1 MEEKMKKS
9 HIYGSIIG
17 LLLIAG
23 AIAFAQQATADRATV
38 PFSDPSKPGLVEA
51 YTHNGALTVKGYSG
65 KEVIVEAKVRESR
78 IEEKEEVPAKAR
90 GMQRISASRTGLVI
104 EEENN
109 EMEVHVTAYDNTVD
123 LIIQV
128 PFKTSLK
135 LASHENGDIV
145 VENVTG
151 EIEATSHEGG
161 VTLKKISGS
170 AVVHAFDGSIMVDFD
185 QMDPGKPMSFASYD
199 GDIDVTFPAA
209 FKANVKMR
217 TQEGEIYSDF
227 EVDLKTAP
235 QQQVQDERKK
245 GGKYRISFGEFI
257 YGAVNGGGP
266 EFQFE
271 TYDGNIFIRKK

>member
-1 MEEKMKKS
+1 MKKS
-9 HIYGSIIG
+9 HIYGSLIM

-38 PFSDPSKPGLVEA
+38 PFSDPSKPGIVEA
-51 YTHNGALTVKGYSG
+51 YTHNGAITVKGYSG
-65 KEVIVEAKVRESR
+65 NEVIVEAKMRGTQIREKD
-78 IEEKEEVPAKAR
+78 ETPEKAR
-90 GMQRISASRTGLVI
+90 GMQRISANRTGLVV
-104 EEENN
+104 EEKNN
-109 EMEVHVTAYDNTVD
+109 VMEVQVTAYDNTID
-123 LIIQV
+123 ITIQV

-135 LASHENGDIV
+135 LASYENGDIV

-151 EIEATSHEGG
+151 EIEVTSHEGG

-170 AVVHAFDGSIMVDFD
+170 AVVHAYDGNILVNFD

-199 GDIDVTFPAA
+199 GDIDVTFPATL
-209 FKANVKMR
+209 KANVKLR

-227 EVDLKTAP
+227 EVDLKAAP

-257 YGAVNGGGP
+257 YGAINGGGP

-271 TYDGNIFIRKK
+271 TYDGNIYIRRSK